1 MASQRVSESEW
12 ETFLGVADRLK
23 IPVRELLAGQ
33 PNFTQ
38 MELAGHR
45 LGQAVAQVATERM
58 SLARAGQMT
67 EPQPCPTCGEV
78 CALQQQEREL
88 TTIDGPLALCEP
100 VAHCPACRRDFF
112 PSTRG
117 TGTVSESLQ
126 SRGDR

>member
-1 MASQRVSESEW
+1 MASQRVSEAEW
-12 ETFLGVADRLK
+12 ETFLGVADRLE

-38 MELAGHR
+38 MESAGHR

-67 EPQPCPTCGEV
+67 EPQPCPTCGQV
-78 CALQQQEREL
+78 CALKQQEREL

-112 PSTRG
+112 PSASRTRA
-117 TGTVSESLQ
+117 VSKNLQ